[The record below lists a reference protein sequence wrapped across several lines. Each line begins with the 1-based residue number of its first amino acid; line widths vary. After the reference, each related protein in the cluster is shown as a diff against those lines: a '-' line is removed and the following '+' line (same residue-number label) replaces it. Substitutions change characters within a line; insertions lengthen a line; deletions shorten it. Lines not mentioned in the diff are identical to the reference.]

1 MFITNF
7 GVFIH
12 AYSLQPQTYYT
23 RTKPVQQQIAEY
35 DIKSEY
41 SEEYSTIDKTGSEKP
56 LVSKSYF
63 LSNLLG
69 SETFKS
75 VFFVLRLSTVCTCFC
90 KIRELS

>member
-23 RTKPVQQQIAEY
+23 RTEY

-75 VFFVLRLSTVCTCFC
+75 VFFVLRLSTVCTCFY